1 MRPKCMR
8 RRPRLANSHRVGDYP
23 DTAVTGCPGTST
35 MPARMAPPFTIASV
49 MHGGDLV
56 VTLAGEL
63 DYHTAPQLADVLDR
77 RVAEGQTVLIDLT
90 ALDFIDSSG
99 MRVILLVWK
108 RSQRDGFDLRLTRS
122 SETVMSTFAVAGLI
136 GELPFTEQA

>member
-1 MRPKCMR
+1 MR
-8 RRPRLANSHRVGDYP
+8 RLPRLANSHRVG
-23 DTAVTGCPGTST
+23 V
-35 MPARMAPPFTIASV
+35 
-49 MHGGDLV
+49 
-56 VTLAGEL
+56 

-122 SETVMSTFAVAGLI
+122 SETVMSTFEVAGLI